1 MIKVIVKEHAKILG
15 MLFATLLTL
24 ALTLETL
31 AVMAPNVLSIQGTA
45 RVTSFASLWIR

>member
-24 ALTLETL
+24 ALMLETL
-31 AVMAPNVLSIQGTA
+31 AEKAPNVLYIQGTP
-45 RVTSFASLWIR
+45 RVTSFVSLRIR